1 MTTTPVADER
11 SRPDRTGLAV
21 AAFLLVLAGL
31 VAWDAATISSG
42 AATYSRIGPEVFPF
56 GIAAGLAVLAGFTAV
71 SAFISGP
78 PERQAIEPAPILWI
92 VGGLALQI
100 ALLPFAG
107 FSIATGAVFAGTAR
121 AFGRKRLWLTYPIGV
136 VLALAIWV
144 AFAAGLK
151 LVLPAG
157 PVERAALAAATRV
170 VNFVADNVTVLA
182 DFVRGLLSTLF

>member
-1 MTTTPVADER
+1 VTTTPAADDR
-11 SRPDRTGLAV
+11 GRPDRAGLAV
-21 AAFLLVLAGL
+21 AAFLLILAGS

-42 AATYSRIGPEVFPF
+42 VASYSRIGPEVFPF
-56 GIAAGLAVLAGFTAV
+56 GIATGLAVLAVFTAV
-71 SAFISGP
+71 SAVMSGR
-78 PERQAIEPAPILWI
+78 PERQAIEPAPILWV

-100 ALLPFAG
+100 ALLPFTG

-121 AFGRKRLWLTYPIGV
+121 AFGRKRLWLTYPIGA

-157 PVERAALAAATRV
+157 PIERAALVAVTRVAGFLADNAAAV
-170 VNFVADNVTVLA
+170 A
-182 DFVRGLLSTLF
+182 DFVRDLLSTLF